1 MLSKVIAKISNHTI
15 GYASMK
21 KSAAFYSSISLLAAS
36 LSTFS
41 YAAQEF
47 DPDIV
52 LKQKKSRDEKVFL
65 EYLNYIQS
73 LYSSGMDVELGEK
86 ARFEAAFRYL
96 PTKSTF
102 FRFRLL
108 VDPKRSKYE
117 NKTSEIEVLINHT
130 YEAWELQADFA
141 LNFDDHSRGATSLG
155 PDVDSEYSYI
165 AYNLNPNLKLSF
177 YPYNFDG
184 EVGRV
189 FKTDDVTRIYYIEGT
204 PDFISN
210 LPLDG
215 EKIRAKTLPGFELSW
230 APSTELTTYVG
241 VGAGRYIYPN
251 QDNFSIEENVSSE
264 RWKTKTD
271 VGYKA
276 GIKYNSE
283 HSSARLE
290 YVTHT
295 QATEGGALLDTA
307 ASLQLNQKLS
317 SSLSLYLESSYSS
330 AAGNAYNIDR
340 SSSWFAQTTPF
351 RPVYS
356 DFYGQKQDWLGKK
369 DFAHYL
375 KISYENGSNKP
386 YASYKR
392 VGANFVYREDE
403 SAHRLRTAD
412 QSQSHGGLDIY
423 GLGVDLGA
431 GDFTITPEV
440 EYKKAANRVFGNK
453 NDLREDKE
461 LIELNRDEISVKL
474 YATYEL

>member
-1 MLSKVIAKISNHTI
+1 
-15 GYASMK
+15 MK
-21 KSAAFYSSISLLAAS
+21 KSAAYFSTISLLAAS
-36 LSTFS
+36 FSTFS

-52 LKQKKSRDEKVFL
+52 LEQKKSSDEKVFL

-86 ARFEAAFRYL
+86 ARFETAFRYV
-96 PTKSTF
+96 PAVSTF

-108 VDPKRSKYE
+108 VDPKRNQYE
-117 NKTSEIEVLINHT
+117 NKTSEVEVLINHVFDS
-130 YEAWELQADFA
+130 WELQADFA
-141 LNFDDHSRGATSLG
+141 LNFDDNQRGATSLG

-165 AYNLNPNLKLSF
+165 AYNVNPNWKVTF
-177 YPYNFDG
+177 FPYNFDG

-189 FKTDDVTRIYYIEGT
+189 FKSDDVTSIYYIEGT

-210 LPLDG
+210 LPLDD
-215 EKIRAKTLPGFELSW
+215 EKIRSKTLPGFELSW
-230 APSTELTTYVG
+230 SPSTQWSTYLG
-241 VGAGRYIYPN
+241 VAAGRYIYPN

-271 VGYKA
+271 IGYKA
-276 GIKYNSE
+276 GVKFNSDLT
-283 HSSARLE
+283 SARLE

-295 QATEGGALLDTA
+295 QATEGGALLSTA
-307 ASLQLNQKLS
+307 ASVQINQKLS

-340 SSSWFAQTTPF
+340 ASSWFAQTTPF

-375 KISYENGSNKP
+375 KISYDKGSNRP
-386 YASYKR
+386 YVAYKR

-412 QSQSHGGLDIY
+412 QSQSHGGLDVY
-423 GLGVDLGA
+423 GLGVDLDA
-431 GDFTITPEV
+431 GEFTITPEL
-440 EYKKAANRVFGNK
+440 EYKNAANRVFGNK

-461 LIELNRDEISVKL
+461 LIELNRREVSLKL